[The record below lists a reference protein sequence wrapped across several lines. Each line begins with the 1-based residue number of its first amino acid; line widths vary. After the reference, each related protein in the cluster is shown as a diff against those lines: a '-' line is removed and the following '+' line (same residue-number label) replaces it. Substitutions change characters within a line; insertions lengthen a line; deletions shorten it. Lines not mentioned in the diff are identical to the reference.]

1 MSQEN
6 ILYVCNG
13 CCCGHPEKGNPIVKK
28 ELFRELIKKEGLD
41 QQISMEV
48 PYCLGPC
55 RMANVVKA
63 LISGKMYW
71 FRQINTEDD
80 IHAVINF
87 LKNPEE
93 VPARLQ
99 MKQVFFS

>member
-6 ILYVCNG
+6 ILYICNG

-28 ELFRELIKKEGLD
+28 ELFRELLGQEEFDK
-41 QQISMEV
+41 QVTMEV

-63 LISGKMYW
+63 LINGKMYW
-71 FRQINTEDD
+71 FRQINSEDD
-80 IHAVINF
+80 VHAVITF
-87 LKNPEE
+87 LKNPKE
-93 VPARLQ
+93 VPAQLQ
-99 MKQVFFS
+99 MKQVFF